1 MEFNEVIAGRR
12 SIRKFS
18 DADVE
23 NEKIYRLLDA
33 ARLAPSAKNRQPWR
47 FGILRGAAKDR
58 IAEMMLLQCRRE
70 VDTEMQQ
77 SGIPSSVGLTAE
89 VIREAPVL
97 ILVFREKS
105 EFWCHCDL
113 LSIGAAI
120 EHICLAATDNG
131 LGSLWI
137 RDTYYVQD
145 EITEF
150 VGAGSLELVSVVAIG
165 YANQHPYPRPRAD
178 LKSLILFE

>member
-1 MEFNEVIAGRR
+1 MEFSEVITSRR

-47 FGILRGAAKDR
+47 FGILRGEKKNQIAA
-58 IAEMMLLQCRRE
+58 MMLAWNEQNN
-70 VDTEMQQ
+70 VTEMQK
-77 SGIPSSVGLTAE
+77 SGIPSSVAFTAKA
-89 VIREAPVL
+89 IQEAPVL
-97 ILVFREKS
+97 ILIFREKS
-105 EFWCHCDL
+105 EFWRNGDL

-137 RDTYYVQD
+137 RDTYCVQS
-145 EITEF
+145 EIAALAD
-150 VGAGSLELVSVVAIG
+150 AGSLELVSAVAVG
-165 YANQHPYPRPRAD
+165 YANQHPYPRPRAA